1 MVRQQYNRFKR
12 LSDQNEFR
20 NDNDEGEEEQTNNR
34 ETRDVKIR

>member
-20 NDNDEGEEEQTNNR
+20 NDKNEGEEEQMKNR